1 MHSRAITKIDVKSNI
16 HKSENNF
23 VTSLCFGAGFFKTYT
38 FFMLLRAIIGTAKI
52 ELFEVF
58 QQQKDCMQ

>member
-1 MHSRAITKIDVKSNI
+1 MHSGANTKIDVKSNR

-23 VTSLCFGAGFFKTYT
+23 VTSLCFRAGVFKTYT
-38 FFMLLRAIIGTAKI
+38 FFMLLRAIIGIAKI
-52 ELFEVF
+52 ELFKVF